1 MKSSWRATLF
11 YFPAKKQLVL
21 MTRYCGG
28 EEIKIA
34 TFFQFQ
40 AFPEFGYRHREITY
54 SDIRFIDA
62 SKSGFQ
68 FTLVHRSG
76 FFDGEP
82 TAREVA
88 DVDIGHE

>member
-21 MTRYCGG
+21 MTRYRGG
-28 EEIKIA
+28 KEIEIA

-40 AFPEFGYRHREITY
+40 AFPEFGYRHGEITHG
-54 SDIRFIDA
+54 DIRFIDA

-68 FTLVHRSG
+68 FALVHRSG
-76 FFDGEP
+76 LLDDET
-82 TAREVA
+82 TARKVA
-88 DVDIGHE
+88 DIAVGNE